1 MQDPMNWG
9 LDPLWS
15 TRDSWVRVNLDFLE
29 ETHSYSWA
37 RVVRYFTAS
46 NTIAPTHQSDPWV
59 PNAAFSVSLYVLGS
73 SSLHLLISPSAVTAW
88 LTIVCWRTSEKSML
102 PLMLAESSNSSS
114 SRRQLGTEWNVSPY
128 SWYVYAV
135 IPPTLSLG
143 SHDLRNFHANCS
155 SWPFSCQYSKV
166 SWSFTFL
173 SSVISFFWSW
183 IHLFSRAAYVGKLC
197 LIYHFRD

>member
-1 MQDPMNWG
+1 
-9 LDPLWS
+9 
-15 TRDSWVRVNLDFLE
+15 
-29 ETHSYSWA
+29 
-37 RVVRYFTAS
+37 
-46 NTIAPTHQSDPWV
+46 
-59 PNAAFSVSLYVLGS
+59 
-73 SSLHLLISPSAVTAW
+73 
-88 LTIVCWRTSEKSML
+88 ML
-102 PLMLAESSNSSS
+102 PLMLAESTNSSS
-114 SRRQLGTEWNVSPY
+114 SRRQLGTEWNASPY

-197 LIYHFRD
+197 LIYHYRDYKSGRDRTLLNLSPKARSTSSKSLYRLLWFASGPCPSPATSHWDFH